1 MAISISGQEVSSV
14 FRLIGNDEKS
24 ITHTM
29 GWVLGQSEAFRKTFL
44 RDVGYRKPHDE
55 APVITLQQHH
65 AHGGYTDIELD
76 IPNQLSL
83 IVEAK
88 VGWNVPSQNQL
99 ELYARRLLDESP
111 HQKMIISVSAATQ
124 RYASASLPGEALGI
138 PVIHRS
144 WAEISKSVE
153 RANAL
158 TRKPVEKFIL
168 DEFHKHLK
176 GFVSMRDINSN
187 LTYVVVLSANNINP
201 DRDYTWI
208 DVVEKDQTYFHPF
221 GINGW
226 PALPPNYLA
235 FRYGGQLRSVHHVE
249 GYDVVGD
256 LSAINPHWPAG
267 SDEHLLYRLGPPMR
281 PASPLPNGKIYAT
294 GRVWCALD
302 TLLSGAYPTIADARD
317 ETQRREAAK

>member
-29 GWVLGQSEAFRKTFL
+29 GWVLGQSDAFRKTFL
-44 RDVGYRKPHDE
+44 HDVGCVASHDE
-55 APVITLQQHH
+55 EPVLTLQQHH

-88 VGWNVPSQNQL
+88 VGWNVPSQSQL

-111 HQKMIISVSAATQ
+111 HQRMIISVSAATQ
-124 RYASASLPGEALGI
+124 RYASASLPDEALGI

-144 WAEISKSVE
+144 WAEISQSVE
-153 RANAL
+153 RASAL

-168 DEFHKHLK
+168 DEFQKHLR

-187 LTYVVVLSANNINP
+187 LAYVLVLSGSNIHP
-201 DRDYTWI
+201 DRNYTWI
-208 DVVEKDQTYFHPF
+208 DIVEKDHSYFHPF

-249 GYDVVGD
+249 GYDIVGD
-256 LSAINPHWPAG
+256 LSVINPNWQAG
-267 SDEHLLYRLGPPMR
+267 SGEHLLYRLGSPMR
-281 PASPLPNGKIYAT
+281 PANPLPNGRVFAN
-294 GRVWCALD
+294 GRYWCALD
-302 TLLSGAYPTIADARD
+302 TLLSGAYPSIADARD